1 MLDAYRL
8 AFSQTPPTVLRRGL
22 LPFTLGHA
30 YLLEAGENSFAIDSD
45 KPLRLDDLFP
55 AVHLCTLGFRDGI
68 RFLAGTVD
76 ATEWADACR
85 DLDMAQEA
93 ATFRDYIHGSLTVP
107 KRKTS
112 GKPSKCRATWTLQ
125 LAAGLCEGGPLTQ
138 DAWTAAMD
146 TPLSEAFVM
155 LAARQ
160 AFQGDDSLV
169 GEEEAERI
177 ASMRADPNFE
187 PARAPQ

>member
-1 MLDAYRL
+1 MSPNDK
-8 AFSQTPPTVLRRGL
+8 V
-22 LPFTLGHA
+22 
-30 YLLEAGENSFAIDSD
+30 SD
-45 KPLRLDDLFP
+45 
-55 AVHLCTLGFRDGI
+55 
-68 RFLAGTVD
+68 
-76 ATEWADACR
+76 
-85 DLDMAQEA
+85 
-93 ATFRDYIHGSLTVP
+93 
-107 KRKTS
+107 
-112 GKPSKCRATWTLQ
+112 
-125 LAAGLCEGGPLTQ
+125 GGPLTQ